1 MMASHTRNAV
11 RVPPEYIPRLAVIL
25 RRMGFWNP
33 FFQEWRVGQRF
44 GLSRPLTTLLEWHV
58 RGFADGTVDSE
69 VEISR
74 ERLEHVAARPG
85 SYYWPL
91 LKVLRSHSIPFWAS
105 GRIPPD
111 ARYVYLPEPFGRR
124 IPIGVPHNI

>member
-1 MMASHTRNAV
+1 MMPLHTRNAV
-11 RVPPEYIPRLAVIL
+11 RVRPEYIPRLAVIL
-25 RRMGFWNP
+25 RQIGFVDP
-33 FFQEWRVGQRF
+33 FFQEWRIGQRF
-44 GLSRPLTTLLEWHV
+44 GLSRPLTSMLEWHV

-74 ERLEHVAARPG
+74 KRLEHVAARPG

-91 LKVLRSHSIPFWAS
+91 LTILRVNSIPFRAS

-111 ARYVYLPEPFGRR
+111 ATHVYLPAPFGKH
-124 IPIGVPHNI
+124 IPISVPRI